1 MKPRRGYTSVSRRR
15 QFLPRGDRH
24 MHKQKHKQHNINNMD
39 PKIIER
45 AKSWLTEQ
53 YDEETKKQVQ
63 NMLDNDPNELVESFY
78 RNLEFGTGGLRG
90 IMGAGTNRMNIY
102 TVAMATQ
109 GFANYIK
116 LMHPGEKGLS
126 IAISYD
132 GRNNSPAFANITADV
147 MSANGIKVYIF
158 DCLRPTPE
166 LSFAVREM
174 KCQAGVMVTASH
186 NPKEYNGYKA
196 YWNDG
201 GQLVSP
207 HDKNVIAEVE
217 KITDPSMVNFKRN
230 PELITVLGEDFDK
243 IYLEKVYGLSLS
255 LDLIKKHKDLR
266 IVYTPIHGT
275 GRRLVPEILKMKGFE
290 NVYCV
295 EEQMIVDGNFPTV
308 KSPNP
313 EEPAAMALAVK
324 KAQEMN
330 ADLVMATDPD
340 ADRVGIAVKNDK
352 GEFILLNG
360 NQTASIFVYY
370 LLTRWNELGKLTG
383 KEYIVK
389 TIVTTEL
396 LFEIAKKYDVKRYD
410 VLTGFKYI
418 ADKILEL
425 EGKEQFI
432 GGGEES
438 YGYLAGDFVRDK
450 DAVIATSMI
459 AEATAWAAEQGK
471 TPYQLLMDIYKEFG
485 LYKEK
490 LVSLTKKGIS
500 GTEEIKALMAKFR
513 TTPPMEIDGE
523 KVVEIRDYKASE
535 AKDLLTGKITTINLP
550 KSDVLQFFTE
560 SGSKITV
567 RPSGTEPKIKF
578 YFSMKGKIE
587 SDIDTAMKCLDAK
600 LEQAAKELT
609 E

>member
-1 MKPRRGYTSVSRRR
+1 M
-15 QFLPRGDRH
+15 D
-24 MHKQKHKQHNINNMD
+24 QKIL
-39 PKIIER
+39 ER
-45 AKSWLTEQ
+45 AQSWLTEQ
-53 YDEETKKQVQ
+53 YDEETRKKVQ
-63 NMLDNDPNELVESFY
+63 ELIDNDPNELTESFY

-90 IMGAGTNRMNIY
+90 IMGVGTNRMNIY

-116 LMHPGEKGLS
+116 MMNPGEKELRV
-126 IAISYD
+126 AVAYD
-132 GRNNSPAFANITADV
+132 CRNNSPAFANITADV
-147 MSANGIKVYIF
+147 MSANGIHVFLF

-166 LSFAVREM
+166 LSFAVRELH
-174 KCQAGVMVTASH
+174 CHAGVMVTASH

-217 KITDPSMVNFKRN
+217 KIADPSMVNFKRN
-230 PELITVLGEDFDK
+230 PALITMLDEKFDD
-243 IYLEKVYGLSLS
+243 IYLDKVFGLSLS
-255 LDLIKKHKDLR
+255 LDLIKKHKDLK

-275 GRRLVPEILKMKGFE
+275 GRRLVPEILKRKGFE

-295 EEQMIVDGNFPTV
+295 EEQMVVDGDFPTV

-324 KAQEMN
+324 KAKELN
-330 ADLVMATDPD
+330 ADLVLATDPD
-340 ADRVGIAVKNDK
+340 ADRVGCAVKDEN

-360 NQTASIFVYY
+360 NQAASVFLYY

-383 KEYIVK
+383 KEFVVK

-396 LFEIAKKYDVKRYD
+396 LFEIAKKYKVDRYD

-418 ADKILEL
+418 ASKILEL
-425 EGKEQFI
+425 EGKKQFI

-450 DAVIATSMI
+450 DAVVATSLL
-459 AEATAWAAEQGK
+459 AEAMAWAAEQGK
-471 TPYQLLMDIYKEFG
+471 TFYEMLCDIYREFG

-500 GTEEIKALMAKFR
+500 GTEEIKAMMARFR
-513 TTPPMEIDGE
+513 TTPPTMIGDE
-523 KVVEIRDYKASE
+523 KVVEIRDYKTLE
-535 AKDLLTGKITTINLP
+535 AKDLITGKVTPIDLP

-560 SGSKITV
+560 NGSKISI

-587 SDIDTAMKCLDAK
+587 GSLDASMEVLDRK
-600 LEQAAKELT
+600 LNAAADMLIN
-609 E
+609 

>member
-1 MKPRRGYTSVSRRR
+1 ME
-15 QFLPRGDRH
+15 QQIL
-24 MHKQKHKQHNINNMD
+24 
-39 PKIIER
+39 ER
-45 AKSWLTEQ
+45 AKAWLTEQ
-53 YDEETKKQVQ
+53 YDEETRKKVQ
-63 NMLDNDPNELVESFY
+63 ELIDNDPNELTESFY

-90 IMGAGTNRMNIY
+90 IMGVGTNRMNIY

-109 GFANYIK
+109 GFANYIRK
-116 LMHPGEKGLS
+116 MNPDEKELRVA
-126 IAISYD
+126 IAYD
-132 GRNNSPAFANITADV
+132 CRNNSPAFANITADV
-147 MSANGIKVYIF
+147 MSANGIKVFIF

-166 LSFAVREM
+166 LSFAVRELH
-174 KCQAGVMVTASH
+174 CHAGVMVTASH

-217 KITDPSMVNFKRN
+217 KILDPSMVNFKRN
-230 PELITVLGEDFDK
+230 PELITVLGEDFDD
-243 IYLEKVYGLSLS
+243 IYLNKVFGLSLS
-255 LDLIKKHKDLR
+255 LDLIKKHKDLK

-275 GRRLVPEILKMKGFE
+275 GRRLVPEILRRKGFE
-290 NVYCV
+290 NIYCV
-295 EEQMIVDGNFPTV
+295 EEQMVVDGDFPTV

-324 KAQEMN
+324 KAQEIN
-330 ADLVMATDPD
+330 ADLVLATDPD
-340 ADRVGIAVKNDK
+340 ADRVGVAVKNDK

-360 NQTASIFVYY
+360 NQAASVFLYY

-383 KEYIVK
+383 KEFVVK

-396 LFEIAKKYDVKRYD
+396 LFEIAKKYNVDRYD
-410 VLTGFKYI
+410 VLTGFKFI
-418 ADKILEL
+418 ADKILSL
-425 EGKEQFI
+425 EGKKQFI

-450 DAVIATSMI
+450 DAVIATSML
-459 AEATAWAAEQGK
+459 AEAMAWAAEQGK
-471 TPYQLLMDIYKEFG
+471 TFYELLCDIYREFG

-500 GTEEIKALMAKFR
+500 GTEEIKAMMARFR
-513 TTPPMEIDGE
+513 ETPPTEIGGE
-523 KVVEIRDYKASE
+523 KVVEIRDYKTLE
-535 AKDLLTGKITTINLP
+535 AKDLISGKTTPIDLP

-560 SGSKITV
+560 TGSKISI

-587 SDIDTAMKCLDAK
+587 GSLESSMEAMDHK
-600 LEQAAKELT
+600 LEAAAEKLIQ
-609 E
+609 

>member
-1 MKPRRGYTSVSRRR
+1 MTD
-15 QFLPRGDRH
+15 L
-24 MHKQKHKQHNINNMD
+24 
-39 PKIIER
+39 
-45 AKSWLTEQ
+45 
-53 YDEETKKQVQ
+53 YDAETKKQVQ
-63 NMLDNDPNELVESFY
+63 DMLDNDPNELVESFY

-116 LMHPGEKGLS
+116 LMHPGEKKLS
-126 IAISYD
+126 VAISYD

-324 KAQEMN
+324 KAQEVN

-370 LLTRWNELGKLTG
+370 LLTRWSELGKLTG
-383 KEYIVK
+383 IEYIVK

-513 TTPPMEIDGE
+513 TTPPTEIDGE

-535 AKDLLTGKITTINLP
+535 AKDLLTGKVTAINLP

-578 YFSMKGKIE
+578 YFSMKGKIDG
-587 SDIDTAMKCLDAK
+587 DIDAAMKCLDEK
-600 LEQAAKELT
+600 LEKAAKELT

>member
-1 MKPRRGYTSVSRRR
+1 MEQRI
-15 QFLPRGDRH
+15 L
-24 MHKQKHKQHNINNMD
+24 
-39 PKIIER
+39 ER
-45 AKSWLTEQ
+45 AKQWLSDQ
-53 YDEETKKQVQ
+53 YDEETRKKVQ
-63 NMLDNDPNELVESFY
+63 ELIDNDPNELTESFY

-90 IMGAGTNRMNIY
+90 IMGVGTNRMNIY

-116 LMHPGEKGLS
+116 MMNPGEKELRL
-126 IAISYD
+126 AVAYD
-132 GRNNSPAFANITADV
+132 CRNNSPAFANITADV
-147 MSANGIKVYIF
+147 MSANGIHVFLF

-166 LSFAVREM
+166 LSFAVRELH
-174 KCQAGVMVTASH
+174 CHAGVMVTASH

-217 KITDPSMVNFKRN
+217 KIADPSMVNFKRN
-230 PELITVLGEDFDK
+230 PALITMLDEKFDD
-243 IYLEKVYGLSLS
+243 IYLDKVFGLSLS
-255 LDLIKKHKDLR
+255 LDLIKKHKDLK

-275 GRRLVPEILKMKGFE
+275 GRRLVPEILKRKGFE

-295 EEQMIVDGNFPTV
+295 EEQMVVDGDFPTV

-324 KAQEMN
+324 KAKELN
-330 ADLVMATDPD
+330 ADLVLATDPD
-340 ADRVGIAVKNDK
+340 ADRVGCAVKDEN

-360 NQTASIFVYY
+360 NQAASVFLYY

-383 KEYIVK
+383 KEFVVK

-396 LFEIAKKYDVKRYD
+396 LFEIAKKYKVDRYD

-418 ADKILEL
+418 ASKILEL
-425 EGKEQFI
+425 EGKKQFI

-450 DAVIATSMI
+450 DAVVATSLL
-459 AEATAWAAEQGK
+459 AEAMAWAAEQGK
-471 TPYQLLMDIYKEFG
+471 TFYEMLCDIYREFG

-500 GTEEIKALMAKFR
+500 GTEEIKAMMARFR
-513 TTPPMEIDGE
+513 TTPPTMIGDE
-523 KVVEIRDYKASE
+523 KVVEIRDYKTLE
-535 AKDLLTGKITTINLP
+535 AKDLITGKVTPINLP

-560 SGSKITV
+560 NGSKISI

-587 SDIDTAMKCLDAK
+587 GSLDASMEVLDRK
-600 LEQAAKELT
+600 LNAAADMLIN
-609 E
+609 

>member
-1 MKPRRGYTSVSRRR
+1 MD
-15 QFLPRGDRH
+15 Q
-24 MHKQKHKQHNINNMD
+24 NIL
-39 PKIIER
+39 ER
-45 AKSWLTEQ
+45 AQAWLTEQ
-53 YDEETKKQVQ
+53 YDEETRKKVQ
-63 NMLDNDPNELVESFY
+63 YLIDNDPNELTESFY

-90 IMGAGTNRMNIY
+90 IMGVGTNRMNIY

-116 LMHPGEKGLS
+116 LMNPGEKELRVA
-126 IAISYD
+126 IAYD
-132 GRNNSPAFANITADV
+132 CRNNSPAFANITADV
-147 MSANGIKVYIF
+147 MSANGIKVFIF

-166 LSFAVREM
+166 LSFAVRELH
-174 KCQAGVMVTASH
+174 CHAGVMVTASH

-217 KITDPSMVNFKRN
+217 KILDPSMVNFKRN
-230 PELITVLGEDFDK
+230 PELITVLDEKFDD
-243 IYLEKVYGLSLS
+243 IYLNKVFGLSLS
-255 LDLIKKHKDLR
+255 LDLIKKHKDLK

-275 GRRLVPEILKMKGFE
+275 GRRLVPEILKRKGFE

-295 EEQMIVDGNFPTV
+295 EEQMVVDGDFPTV

-324 KAQEMN
+324 KAQEVN
-330 ADLVMATDPD
+330 ADLVLATDPD
-340 ADRVGIAVKNDK
+340 ADRVGVAVKNEK

-360 NQTASIFVYY
+360 NQAASVFLYY
-370 LLTRWNELGKLTG
+370 LLTRWHELGKLTG
-383 KEYIVK
+383 KEFVVK

-396 LFEIAKKYDVKRYD
+396 LFEIAKKYNVDRYD
-410 VLTGFKYI
+410 VLTGFKFI
-418 ADKILEL
+418 ADKILEQ
-425 EGKEQFI
+425 EGKKQFI

-450 DAVIATSMI
+450 DAVIATSLL
-459 AEATAWAAEQGK
+459 AEAMAWAAEQGK
-471 TPYQLLMDIYKEFG
+471 TFYELLCDIYREFG

-500 GTEEIKALMAKFR
+500 GVEEIKAMMAKFR
-513 TTPPMEIDGE
+513 NTPPTEIGGE
-523 KVVEIRDYKASE
+523 KVVEIRDYKILE
-535 AKDLLTGKITTINLP
+535 AKDLLTGKVTPINLP

-560 SGSKITV
+560 TGSKISI

-587 SDIDTAMKCLDAK
+587 GSIDESMNRLDEKLNAAAK
-600 LEQAAKELT
+600 LLT

>member
-1 MKPRRGYTSVSRRR
+1 M
-15 QFLPRGDRH
+15 
-24 MHKQKHKQHNINNMD
+24 NNVN
-39 PKIIER
+39 PQIIER

-53 YDEETKKQVQ
+53 YDEETRKSVQ
-63 NMLDNDPNELVESFY
+63 NMLDNDPNELTESFY

-116 LMHPGEKGLS
+116 KMHPEKKDLS

-132 GRNNSPAFANITADV
+132 GRNNSPAFANVTADV

-174 KCQAGVMVTASH
+174 KCDAGVMVTASH

-230 PELITVLGEDFDK
+230 PDLITVLDEKFDD
-243 IYLEKVYGLSLS
+243 IYLNKVYGLSLS
-255 LDLIKKHKDLR
+255 LDLIKKHKDMR

-275 GRRLVPEILKMKGFE
+275 GRRLVPEILKRKGFE

-295 EEQMIVDGNFPTV
+295 EEQMVVDGNFPTV

-313 EEPAAMALAVK
+313 EEPAAMAMAVK
-324 KAQEMN
+324 KAQEVN

-340 ADRVGIAVKNDK
+340 AVRVGIAVKDDK

-360 NQTASIFVYY
+360 NQTASLFVYY

-383 KEYIVK
+383 KEFIVK

-396 LFEIAKKYDVKRYD
+396 LFEMAKKYNVDRYD

-425 EGKEQFI
+425 EGKKQFI

-459 AEATAWAAEQGK
+459 AEAAAWAAEQGK
-471 TPYQLLMDIYKEFG
+471 TLYQLLMDIYKEFG

-513 TTPPMEIDGE
+513 ATPPTTIAGE
-523 KVVEIRDYKASE
+523 KVIETRDYKLQE
-535 AKDLLTGKITTINLP
+535 AKDVLTGKVTPITLP

-560 SGSKITV
+560 SGSKITI

-578 YFSMKGKIE
+578 YFSMKG
-587 SDIDTAMKCLDAK
+587 DTSNGLEAAIKTLDTK

>member
-1 MKPRRGYTSVSRRR
+1 ME
-15 QFLPRGDRH
+15 QQIL
-24 MHKQKHKQHNINNMD
+24 
-39 PKIIER
+39 ER
-45 AKSWLTEQ
+45 AQAWLSDL
-53 YDEETKKQVQ
+53 YDEETRKRVQ
-63 NMLDNDPNELVESFY
+63 ELIDNDPNELKESFY

-90 IMGAGTNRMNIY
+90 IMGVGTNRMNIY

-109 GFANYIK
+109 GFANYIRK
-116 LMHPGEKGLS
+116 MNPDEKELRVA
-126 IAISYD
+126 IAYD
-132 GRNNSPAFANITADV
+132 CRNNSPAFANITADV
-147 MSANGIKVYIF
+147 MSANGIKVFLF

-166 LSFAVREM
+166 LSFAVRELH
-174 KCQAGVMVTASH
+174 CHAGVMVTASH

-217 KITDPSMVNFKRN
+217 KIADPSMVNFKRR
-230 PELITVLGEDFDK
+230 PELITMLDEKFDD
-243 IYLEKVYGLSLS
+243 IYLDKVFGLSLS
-255 LDLIKKHKDLR
+255 LDLIKKHKDLK

-275 GRRLVPEILKMKGFE
+275 GRRLVPEILRRKGFE

-295 EEQMIVDGNFPTV
+295 EEQMVVDGNFPTV

-313 EEPAAMALAVK
+313 EEPAAMALAVN
-324 KAQEMN
+324 KAKELN
-330 ADLVMATDPD
+330 ADLVLATDPD
-340 ADRVGIAVKNDK
+340 ADRVGVAVKNDK

-360 NQTASIFVYY
+360 NQAASVFLYY

-383 KEYIVK
+383 KEFVVK

-396 LFEIAKKYDVKRYD
+396 LFEIAKKYNVDRYD

-425 EGKEQFI
+425 EGKKQFI

-450 DAVIATSMI
+450 DAVIATSML
-459 AEATAWAAEQGK
+459 AEAMAWAAEKGK
-471 TPYQLLMDIYKEFG
+471 TFYEMLCDIYREFG

-500 GTEEIKALMAKFR
+500 GTEEIKAMMARFR
-513 TTPPMEIDGE
+513 ETPPTEIGGE
-523 KVVEIRDYKASE
+523 KVVEIRDYKTLE
-535 AKDLLTGKITTINLP
+535 AKDLTTGKTTPINLP

-560 SGSKITV
+560 TGSKISI

-578 YFSMKGKIE
+578 YFGMKGKIE
-587 SDIDTAMKCLDAK
+587 GSLDDSMAQLDRK
-600 LEQAAKELT
+600 LEASAEQLID
-609 E
+609 

>member
-1 MKPRRGYTSVSRRR
+1 
-15 QFLPRGDRH
+15 
-24 MHKQKHKQHNINNMD
+24 MD
-39 PKIIER
+39 SKIIER

-53 YDEETKKQVQ
+53 YDEETRKRVQ
-63 NMLDNDPNELVESFY
+63 DMLDNDPNELTESFY

-116 LMHPGEKGLS
+116 KMNAGKKELS
-126 IAISYD
+126 VAISYD

-174 KCQAGVMVTASH
+174 KCDAGVMITASH

-217 KITDPSMVNFKRN
+217 KISDLSMVNAKRN
-230 PELITVLGEDFDK
+230 DALVTILDEKFDE
-243 IYLEKVYGLSLS
+243 IYLNKVYGLSLS
-255 LDLIKKHKDLR
+255 LNLIKKHDDLK

-275 GRRLVPEILKMKGFE
+275 GRRLVPEILKMKGFK

-324 KAQEMN
+324 KAQEVN

-340 ADRVGIAVKNDK
+340 ADRVGIAVKDDK

-383 KEYIVK
+383 KEYVVK

-396 LFEIAKKYDVKRYD
+396 LFAIADKYKVEKHD

-425 EGKEQFI
+425 EGKKQFI

-471 TPYQLLMDIYKEFG
+471 TPYQLLMDIYNEFG

-513 TTPPMEIDGE
+513 TTPPTFIGGE
-523 KVVEIRDYKASE
+523 KVVEIRDYKILES
-535 AKDLLTGKITTINLP
+535 KDLLNGKCTPINLP

-578 YFSMKGKIE
+578 YFSMKG
-587 SDIDTAMKCLDAK
+587 DANGNLDQAMKLLDEKLAK
-600 LEQAAKELT
+600 AAAELT

>member
-1 MKPRRGYTSVSRRR
+1 
-15 QFLPRGDRH
+15 
-24 MHKQKHKQHNINNMD
+24 MD
-39 PKIIER
+39 QKIIER
-45 AKSWLTEQ
+45 AKAWLTDQ
-53 YDEETKKQVQ
+53 YDAETRQSVQ
-63 NMLDNDPNELVESFY
+63 NMLDNDPNELTESFY

-90 IMGAGTNRMNIY
+90 IMGAGTNRMNVY

-116 LMHPGEKGLS
+116 KMHPDKKDLS
-126 IAISYD
+126 VAISYD
-132 GRNNSPAFANITADV
+132 GRNNSPAFANVTADV

-174 KCQAGVMVTASH
+174 QCDAGVMVTASH

-230 PELITVLGEDFDK
+230 PDLVTVLDEKFDD
-243 IYLEKVYGLSLS
+243 IYLNKVYSLSLS
-255 LDLIKKHKDLR
+255 LDLIRKHKDMR

-275 GRRLVPEILKMKGFE
+275 GRRLVPEILKRKGFE

-295 EEQMIVDGNFPTV
+295 EEQMVVDGNFPTV

-324 KAQEMN
+324 KAQEVN

-340 ADRVGIAVKNDK
+340 ADRVGIAVKDDK

-360 NQTASIFVYY
+360 NQTASLFVYY
-370 LLTRWNELGKLTG
+370 LLTRWKQLGKLTG

-396 LFEIAKKYDVKRYD
+396 LFDMAKKYNVERYD

-418 ADKILEL
+418 ANKILEL
-425 EGKEQFI
+425 EGKKQFI

-450 DAVIATSMI
+450 DAVIATNMI
-459 AEATAWAAEQGK
+459 AETAAWAAEQGK
-471 TPYQLLMDIYKEFG
+471 TLYQLLMDIYKEFG

-513 TTPPMEIDGE
+513 NTPPTVIAGE
-523 KVVEIRDYKASE
+523 KVVEIRDYKLQE
-535 AKDLLTGKITTINLP
+535 AKDLLTGKTTVITLP

-578 YFSMKGKIE
+578 YFSMKGDTTNGIE
-587 SDIDTAMKCLDAK
+587 AAMKVLDEK

>member
-1 MKPRRGYTSVSRRR
+1 
-15 QFLPRGDRH
+15 
-24 MHKQKHKQHNINNMD
+24 MD
-39 PKIIER
+39 TQIIER

-53 YDEETKKQVQ
+53 YDEETRKSVQ
-63 NMLDNDPNELVESFY
+63 NMLDNDPNELTESFY

-116 LMHPGEKGLS
+116 KMHPDKKDLS
-126 IAISYD
+126 VAISYD
-132 GRNNSPAFANITADV
+132 GRNNSPAFANVTADV

-174 KCQAGVMVTASH
+174 KCDAGVMVTASH

-230 PELITVLGEDFDK
+230 PDLITVLDEKFDD
-243 IYLEKVYGLSLS
+243 IYLNKVYGLSLS
-255 LDLIKKHKDLR
+255 LDLIKKHKDMR

-275 GRRLVPEILKMKGFE
+275 GRRLVPEILKRKGFE

-295 EEQMIVDGNFPTV
+295 EEQMVVDGNFPTV

-324 KAQEMN
+324 KAQEVN

-340 ADRVGIAVKNDK
+340 ADRVGIAVKDDK
-352 GEFILLNG
+352 GEYILLNG
-360 NQTASIFVYY
+360 NQTGSLFVYY

-383 KEYIVK
+383 KEFIVK

-396 LFEIAKKYDVKRYD
+396 IFEMAKKYNVDRYD

-425 EGKEQFI
+425 EGKKQFI

-459 AEATAWAAEQGK
+459 AEAAAWAAEQGK
-471 TPYQLLMDIYKEFG
+471 TLYQLLMDIYKEFG

-513 TTPPMEIDGE
+513 TIPPTVIAGE
-523 KVVEIRDYKASE
+523 KVIEIRDYKLQE
-535 AKDLLTGKITTINLP
+535 AKDLTTGKVTPITLP

-560 SGSKITV
+560 SGSKITI

-578 YFSMKGKIE
+578 YFSMKGDASNGLE
-587 SDIDTAMKCLDAK
+587 SAIKDLDAK

>member
-1 MKPRRGYTSVSRRR
+1 
-15 QFLPRGDRH
+15 
-24 MHKQKHKQHNINNMD
+24 MD
-39 PKIIER
+39 PQIIER

-53 YDEETKKQVQ
+53 YDEETRKSVQ
-63 NMLDNDPNELVESFY
+63 NMLDNDPNELTESFY

-116 LMHPGEKGLS
+116 MMHPDKKDLS
-126 IAISYD
+126 VAISYD

-174 KCQAGVMVTASH
+174 KCDAGVMVTASH

-230 PELITVLGEDFDK
+230 PDLITVLDEKFDD
-243 IYLEKVYGLSLS
+243 IYLNKVYGLSLS
-255 LDLIKKHKDLR
+255 LDLIKKHKDMK

-275 GRRLVPEILKMKGFE
+275 GRRLVPEILKRKGFE

-295 EEQMIVDGNFPTV
+295 EEQMVVDGNFPTV

-324 KAQEMN
+324 KAQEVN

-340 ADRVGIAVKNDK
+340 ADRVGIAIKDDK

-360 NQTASIFVYY
+360 NQTGSLFVYY

-383 KEYIVK
+383 KEFIVK

-396 LFEIAKKYDVKRYD
+396 IFEMAKKYNVDRYD

-425 EGKEQFI
+425 EGKKQFI

-459 AEATAWAAEQGK
+459 AEAAAWAAEQGK
-471 TPYQLLMDIYKEFG
+471 TLYQLLMDIYKEFG

-500 GTEEIKALMAKFR
+500 GTEEIKAVMAKFR
-513 TTPPMEIDGE
+513 TTPPTIIADE
-523 KVVEIRDYKASE
+523 KVIETRDYKLQE
-535 AKDLLTGKITTINLP
+535 AKEVLTGKVTPITLP

-560 SGSKITV
+560 SGSKITI

-578 YFSMKGKIE
+578 YFSMKGDTSNGLE
-587 SDIDTAMKCLDAK
+587 SAIKTLDIK

>member
-1 MKPRRGYTSVSRRR
+1 ME
-15 QFLPRGDRH
+15 Q
-24 MHKQKHKQHNINNMD
+24 
-39 PKIIER
+39 IILER
-45 AKSWLTEQ
+45 AQSWLTEQ
-53 YDEETKKQVQ
+53 YDEETRKKVQ
-63 NMLDNDPNELVESFY
+63 YLIDNDPNELTESFY

-90 IMGAGTNRMNIY
+90 IMGVGTNRMNIY

-116 LMHPGEKGLS
+116 KMNPDEKELRVA
-126 IAISYD
+126 IAYD
-132 GRNNSPAFANITADV
+132 CRNNSPAFANITADV
-147 MSANGIKVYIF
+147 MSANGIHVFLF

-166 LSFAVREM
+166 LSFAVRELH
-174 KCQAGVMVTASH
+174 CHAGVMVTASH

-217 KITDPSMVNFKRN
+217 KIADPSMVNFNRN
-230 PELITVLGEDFDK
+230 PELITILDEKFDD
-243 IYLEKVYGLSLS
+243 IYLDKVFGLSLS
-255 LDLIKKHKDLR
+255 LDLIKKHKDLK

-275 GRRLVPEILKMKGFE
+275 GRRLVPEILRRKGFE
-290 NVYCV
+290 NVFCV
-295 EEQMIVDGNFPTV
+295 EEQMVVDGDFPTV

-324 KAQEMN
+324 KAQDIN
-330 ADLVMATDPD
+330 ADLVLATDPD
-340 ADRVGIAVKNDK
+340 ADRVGVAVKNDK

-360 NQTASIFVYY
+360 NQAASVFLYY
-370 LLTRWNELGKLTG
+370 LLTRWNELGKFTG
-383 KEYIVK
+383 KEFVVK

-396 LFEIAKKYDVKRYD
+396 LFEIAKKYNVDRYD

-425 EGKEQFI
+425 EGKKQFI

-450 DAVIATSMI
+450 DAVIATSLL
-459 AEATAWAAEQGK
+459 AEAMAWAAEQGK
-471 TPYQLLMDIYKEFG
+471 TFYELLCDIYREFG

-500 GTEEIKALMAKFR
+500 GTEEIKAMMARFR
-513 TTPPMEIDGE
+513 ENPPTEIAGE
-523 KVVEIRDYKASE
+523 KVVEMRDYKILE
-535 AKDLLTGKITTINLP
+535 AKDVLTGKTTPIHLP

-560 SGSKITV
+560 TGSKISV

-578 YFSMKGKIE
+578 YFGMKGKIE
-587 SDIDTAMKCLDAK
+587 GSIDASMAALDRK
-600 LEQAAKELT
+600 LEAAAKELIN
-609 E
+609 

>member
-1 MKPRRGYTSVSRRR
+1 
-15 QFLPRGDRH
+15 
-24 MHKQKHKQHNINNMD
+24 MD
-39 PKIIER
+39 SKIIER

-53 YDEETKKQVQ
+53 YDEETRKQVKD
-63 NMLDNDPNELVESFY
+63 MLDNDPNELTESFY

-116 LMHPGEKGLS
+116 KMNAGKKELS
-126 IAISYD
+126 VAISYD

-158 DCLRPTPE
+158 NCLRPTPE

-174 KCQAGVMVTASH
+174 KCDAGVMITASH

-255 LDLIKKHKDLR
+255 LDLIKKHEDLK

-275 GRRLVPEILKMKGFE
+275 GRRLVPEILKMKGFK

-324 KAQEMN
+324 KAQEVN

-340 ADRVGIAVKNDK
+340 ADRVGIAVKDDK

-360 NQTASIFVYY
+360 NQTASIFLYY

-396 LFEIAKKYDVKRYD
+396 LFAIADKYKVEKHD

-425 EGKEQFI
+425 EGKKQFI

-471 TPYQLLMDIYKEFG
+471 TLYQLLMDIYNEFG

-513 TTPPMEIDGE
+513 STPPTVIGGE
-523 KVVEIRDYKASE
+523 KVVEIRDYKILES
-535 AKDLLTGKITTINLP
+535 KDLRNGKCTPINLP

-578 YFSMKGKIE
+578 YFSMKG
-587 SDIDTAMKCLDAK
+587 DANGNLDQAMKLLDEKLAK
-600 LEQAAKELT
+600 AAAELT

>member
-1 MKPRRGYTSVSRRR
+1 
-15 QFLPRGDRH
+15 
-24 MHKQKHKQHNINNMD
+24 MD

-63 NMLDNDPNELVESFY
+63 DMLDNDPNELVESFY

-116 LMHPGEKGLS
+116 LMYPGEKDLS

-132 GRNNSPAFANITADV
+132 GRNNSPAFANVTADV

-324 KAQEMN
+324 KAQEVN

-471 TPYQLLMDIYKEFG
+471 TPYQLLMEIYKEFG

-500 GTEEIKALMAKFR
+500 GTEEIKTLMAKFR
-513 TTPPMEIDGE
+513 TTPPTEIDGE

-535 AKDLLTGKITTINLP
+535 AKDLLTGKVTAINLP

>member
-1 MKPRRGYTSVSRRR
+1 ME
-15 QFLPRGDRH
+15 QQILD
-24 MHKQKHKQHNINNMD
+24 
-39 PKIIER
+39 R
-45 AKSWLTEQ
+45 AKAWLTEQ
-53 YDEETKKQVQ
+53 YDEQTRKQVQ
-63 NMLDNDPNELVESFY
+63 YLIDNDPNELTESFY

-90 IMGAGTNRMNIY
+90 IMGVGTNRMNIY

-116 LMHPGEKGLS
+116 KMNPGVSDLRVA
-126 IAISYD
+126 IAYD
-132 GRNNSPAFANITADV
+132 CRNNSPAFANITADV
-147 MSANGIKVYIF
+147 MSANGIKVFIF

-166 LSFAVREM
+166 LSFAVRELH
-174 KCQAGVMVTASH
+174 CHAGVMVTASH

-217 KITDPSMVNFKRN
+217 KILDPSMVNFKRN
-230 PELITVLGEDFDK
+230 PELITVLGEDFDD
-243 IYLEKVYGLSLS
+243 IYLNKVFGLSLS
-255 LDLIKKHKDLR
+255 LDLIKKHKDLK

-275 GRRLVPEILKMKGFE
+275 GRRLVPEILRRKGFE

-295 EEQMIVDGNFPTV
+295 EEQMVVDGDFPTV

-324 KAQEMN
+324 KAQEIN
-330 ADLVMATDPD
+330 ADLVLATDPD
-340 ADRVGIAVKNDK
+340 ADRVGVAVKNEK

-360 NQTASIFVYY
+360 NQAASVFLYY
-370 LLTRWNELGKLTG
+370 LLTRWNELGRLTG
-383 KEYIVK
+383 KEFVVK

-396 LFEIAKKYDVKRYD
+396 LFEIAKKYQVDRYD

-425 EGKEQFI
+425 EGKKQFI

-450 DAVIATSMI
+450 DAVIATSLL
-459 AEATAWAAEQGK
+459 AEAMAWAAEQGK
-471 TPYQLLMDIYKEFG
+471 TFYELLCDIYREFG

-500 GTEEIKALMAKFR
+500 GTEEIKAMMAKFR
-513 TTPPMEIDGE
+513 NTPPTEIVGE
-523 KVVEIRDYKASE
+523 KVVEIRDYKTLE
-535 AKDLLTGKITTINLP
+535 AKDLLTGKVTPINLP

-560 SGSKITV
+560 TGSKISI

-587 SDIDTAMKCLDAK
+587 GNLDASMARLDEK
-600 LEQAAKELT
+600 LNAAAKLLT

>member
-1 MKPRRGYTSVSRRR
+1 MTD
-15 QFLPRGDRH
+15 L
-24 MHKQKHKQHNINNMD
+24 
-39 PKIIER
+39 
-45 AKSWLTEQ
+45 
-53 YDEETKKQVQ
+53 YDAETKKQVQ
-63 NMLDNDPNELVESFY
+63 DMLDNDPNELVESFY

-116 LMHPGEKGLS
+116 LMHPGEKDLS

-255 LDLIKKHKDLR
+255 LDLIKRHKDLR

-324 KAQEMN
+324 KAQEVN

-410 VLTGFKYI
+410 VLTGFKFI

-459 AEATAWAAEQGK
+459 AEATAWAAEQGT

-535 AKDLLTGKITTINLP
+535 AKDLLTGKVTAINLP

>member
-1 MKPRRGYTSVSRRR
+1 MMNV
-15 QFLPRGDRH
+15 
-24 MHKQKHKQHNINNMD
+24 D
-39 PKIIER
+39 PKILQR
-45 AKSWLTEQ
+45 AQAWLTEQ
-53 YDEETKKQVQ
+53 YDEETRKKVQ
-63 NMLDNDPNELVESFY
+63 ELIDNDPNELTESFY

-90 IMGAGTNRMNIY
+90 IMGVGTNRMNIY

-109 GFANYIK
+109 GFANYIR
-116 LMHPGEKGLS
+116 MMNPDEKELRVA
-126 IAISYD
+126 IAYD
-132 GRNNSPAFANITADV
+132 CRNNSPAFANITADV
-147 MSANGIKVYIF
+147 MSANGIHVFLF

-166 LSFAVREM
+166 LSFAVRELH
-174 KCQAGVMVTASH
+174 CHAGVMVTASH

-217 KITDPSMVNFKRN
+217 KITDPSLVNFKRN
-230 PELITVLGEDFDK
+230 PDLITMLDEKFDD
-243 IYLEKVYGLSLS
+243 IYLDKVFGLSLS
-255 LDLIKKHKDLR
+255 LDLIKKHKDLK

-275 GRRLVPEILKMKGFE
+275 GRRLVPEILRRKGFE

-295 EEQMIVDGNFPTV
+295 EEQMIVDGDFPTV

-324 KAQEMN
+324 KAQEIN
-330 ADLVMATDPD
+330 ADLVLATDPD
-340 ADRVGIAVKNDK
+340 ADRVGVAVKNEK
-352 GEFILLNG
+352 GEFVLLNG
-360 NQTASIFVYY
+360 NQAASVFLYY

-383 KEYIVK
+383 KEFVVK

-396 LFEIAKKYDVKRYD
+396 LFEIAKKYNVDRYD

-425 EGKEQFI
+425 EGKKQFI

-450 DAVIATSMI
+450 DAVIATSLL
-459 AEATAWAAEQGK
+459 AEAMAWAAEQGK
-471 TPYQLLMDIYKEFG
+471 TFYELLLDIYREFG

-500 GTEEIKALMAKFR
+500 GTEEIKAMMAKFR
-513 TTPPMEIDGE
+513 ETPPTEIDGE
-523 KVVEIRDYKASE
+523 KVVEIRDYKTLE
-535 AKDLLTGKITTINLP
+535 AKDLISGKTTAINLP

-560 SGSKITV
+560 SGSKISI

-587 SDIDTAMKCLDAK
+587 GSLESSMTALDHKLNEAANLLAK
-600 LEQAAKELT
+600 
-609 E
+609 

>member
-1 MKPRRGYTSVSRRR
+1 ME
-15 QFLPRGDRH
+15 QQIL
-24 MHKQKHKQHNINNMD
+24 
-39 PKIIER
+39 ER
-45 AKSWLTEQ
+45 AKQWLSDQ
-53 YDEETKKQVQ
+53 YDEETRKKVQ
-63 NMLDNDPNELVESFY
+63 ELIDNDPNELTESFY

-90 IMGAGTNRMNIY
+90 IMGVGTNRMNIY

-116 LMHPGEKGLS
+116 MMNPGEKELRV
-126 IAISYD
+126 AVAYD
-132 GRNNSPAFANITADV
+132 CRNNSPAFANITADV
-147 MSANGIKVYIF
+147 MSANGIHVFLF

-166 LSFAVREM
+166 LSFAVRELH
-174 KCQAGVMVTASH
+174 CHAGVMVTASH

-217 KITDPSMVNFKRN
+217 KIADPSMVNFKRN
-230 PELITVLGEDFDK
+230 PALITMLDEKFDD
-243 IYLEKVYGLSLS
+243 IYLDKVFGLSLS
-255 LDLIKKHKDLR
+255 LDLIKKHKDLK

-275 GRRLVPEILKMKGFE
+275 GRRLVPEILKRKGFE

-295 EEQMIVDGNFPTV
+295 EEQMVVDGDFPTV

-324 KAQEMN
+324 KAKELN
-330 ADLVMATDPD
+330 ADLVLATDPD
-340 ADRVGIAVKNDK
+340 ADRVGCAVKDEN

-360 NQTASIFVYY
+360 NQAASVFLYY

-383 KEYIVK
+383 KEFVVK

-396 LFEIAKKYDVKRYD
+396 LFEIAKKYKVDRYD

-418 ADKILEL
+418 ASKILEL
-425 EGKEQFI
+425 EGKKQFI

-450 DAVIATSMI
+450 DAVIATSLL
-459 AEATAWAAEQGK
+459 AEAMAWAAEQGK
-471 TPYQLLMDIYKEFG
+471 TFYEMLCDIYREFG

-500 GTEEIKALMAKFR
+500 GTEEIKAMMARFR
-513 TTPPMEIDGE
+513 TTPPTMIGDE
-523 KVVEIRDYKASE
+523 KVVEIRDYKTLE
-535 AKDLLTGKITTINLP
+535 AKDLITGKVTPIDLP

-560 SGSKITV
+560 NGSKISI

-578 YFSMKGKIE
+578 YFSMKGTIE
-587 SDIDTAMKCLDAK
+587 GSLDASMEVLDRK
-600 LEQAAKELT
+600 LNAAADMLIN
-609 E
+609 

>member
-1 MKPRRGYTSVSRRR
+1 ME
-15 QFLPRGDRH
+15 Q
-24 MHKQKHKQHNINNMD
+24 NIL
-39 PKIIER
+39 ER
-45 AKSWLTEQ
+45 AQAWLTEQ
-53 YDEETKKQVQ
+53 YDEETRKKVQ
-63 NMLDNDPNELVESFY
+63 EMIKNDPNELTESFY

-90 IMGAGTNRMNIY
+90 IMGVGTNRMNIY

-116 LMHPGEKGLS
+116 KMNPNEKELRVA
-126 IAISYD
+126 IAYD
-132 GRNNSPAFANITADV
+132 CRNNSPAFANITADV

-166 LSFAVREM
+166 LSFAVRELH
-174 KCQAGVMVTASH
+174 CHAGVMVTASH

-217 KITDPSMVNFKRN
+217 KITDPSLVNFKRN
-230 PELITVLGEDFDK
+230 PDLITVLDEKFDD
-243 IYLEKVYGLSLS
+243 IYLNKVYSLSLS
-255 LDLIKKHKDLR
+255 LDLIKKHKDLK

-275 GRRLVPEILKMKGFE
+275 GRRLVPEILRRKGFE
-290 NVYCV
+290 KVYCV
-295 EEQMIVDGNFPTV
+295 EEQMVVDGDFPTV

-324 KAQEMN
+324 KAQEID
-330 ADLVMATDPD
+330 ADLVLATDPD
-340 ADRVGIAVKNDK
+340 ADRVGVAVKNDK

-360 NQTASIFVYY
+360 NQAASVFLYY

-383 KEYIVK
+383 KEFVVK

-396 LFEIAKKYDVKRYD
+396 LFEIAKKYNVDRYD
-410 VLTGFKYI
+410 VLTGFKFI

-425 EGKEQFI
+425 EGKKQFI

-450 DAVIATSMI
+450 DAVIATSLL
-459 AEATAWAAEQGK
+459 AEAMAWAAEQGK
-471 TPYQLLMDIYKEFG
+471 TFYELLCDIYREFG

-500 GTEEIKALMAKFR
+500 GTEEIKAMMARFR
-513 TTPPMEIDGE
+513 QTPPTEIVGE
-523 KVVEIRDYKASE
+523 KVVEIRDYKILE
-535 AKDLLTGKITTINLP
+535 AKDLRTGQVTKIDLP
-550 KSDVLQFFTE
+550 KSDVLQYFTE
-560 SGSKITV
+560 SGSKISI

-578 YFSMKGKIE
+578 YFSMKGQIVGSLDE
-587 SDIDTAMKCLDAK
+587 SMKALEAKLDA
-600 LEQAAKELT
+600 AANMLIG
-609 E
+609 

>member
-1 MKPRRGYTSVSRRR
+1 M
-15 QFLPRGDRH
+15 D
-24 MHKQKHKQHNINNMD
+24 QKIL
-39 PKIIER
+39 ER
-45 AKSWLTEQ
+45 AQSWLTEQ
-53 YDEETKKQVQ
+53 YDEETRKKVQ
-63 NMLDNDPNELVESFY
+63 ELIDNDPNELTESFY

-90 IMGAGTNRMNIY
+90 IMGVGTNRMNVY

-116 LMHPGEKGLS
+116 KMNPGEKELRV
-126 IAISYD
+126 AVAYD
-132 GRNNSPAFANITADV
+132 CRNNSPAFANITADV
-147 MSANGIKVYIF
+147 MSANGIHVFLF

-174 KCQAGVMVTASH
+174 HCHAGVMVTASH

-217 KITDPSMVNFKRN
+217 KIADPSMVNFNRR
-230 PELITVLGEDFDK
+230 PELITILDEKFDD
-243 IYLEKVYGLSLS
+243 IYLDKVFGLSLS
-255 LDLIKKHKDLR
+255 LDLIKKHKDLK

-275 GRRLVPEILKMKGFE
+275 GRRLVPEILKRKGFE

-295 EEQMIVDGNFPTV
+295 EEQMVVDGDFSTV

-324 KAQEMN
+324 KAQDIN
-330 ADLVMATDPD
+330 ADLVLATDPD
-340 ADRVGIAVKNDK
+340 ADRVGVAVKNEK

-360 NQTASIFVYY
+360 NQAASVFLYY
-370 LLTRWNELGKLTG
+370 LLTRWHELGKLTG
-383 KEYIVK
+383 KEFVVK

-396 LFEIAKKYDVKRYD
+396 LFEIAKKYNVDRYD

-425 EGKEQFI
+425 EGKKQFI

-450 DAVIATSMI
+450 DAVIATSLL
-459 AEATAWAAEQGK
+459 AEAMAWAAEQGK
-471 TPYQLLMDIYKEFG
+471 TFYELLCDIYREFG

-500 GTEEIKALMAKFR
+500 GTEEIKAMMARFR
-513 TTPPMEIDGE
+513 ETPPTEIAGE
-523 KVVEIRDYKASE
+523 KVVEVRDYKILE
-535 AKDLLTGKITTINLP
+535 AKDLLNGKVTAINLP

-560 SGSKITV
+560 NGSKISI

-587 SDIDTAMKCLDAK
+587 GSIEESMKALDKK
-600 LEQAAKELT
+600 LETAAAQLN
-609 E
+609 

>member
-1 MKPRRGYTSVSRRR
+1 
-15 QFLPRGDRH
+15 
-24 MHKQKHKQHNINNMD
+24 MD

-45 AKSWLTEQ
+45 AKSWLTDL
-53 YDEETKKQVQ
+53 YDAETKKQVQ
-63 NMLDNDPNELVESFY
+63 DMLDNDPNELVESFY

-116 LMHPGEKGLS
+116 LMHPGEKDLS

-132 GRNNSPAFANITADV
+132 GRNNSHAFANITADV

-324 KAQEMN
+324 KAQEVN

-370 LLTRWNELGKLTG
+370 LLTRWSELGKLTG

-513 TTPPMEIDGE
+513 TTPPTEIDGE

-535 AKDLLTGKITTINLP
+535 AKDLLTGKVTVINLP

-578 YFSMKGKIE
+578 YFSMKGKI
-587 SDIDTAMKCLDAK
+587 DGNLDTAMKCLDEK
-600 LEQAAKELT
+600 LEKAAKELT

>member
-1 MKPRRGYTSVSRRR
+1 M
-15 QFLPRGDRH
+15 D
-24 MHKQKHKQHNINNMD
+24 QKIL
-39 PKIIER
+39 ER
-45 AKSWLTEQ
+45 AQAWLTDQ
-53 YDEETKKQVQ
+53 YDEETHKKVQ
-63 NMLDNDPNELVESFY
+63 ELIDNDPNELTESFY

-90 IMGAGTNRMNIY
+90 IMGVGTNRMNIY

-116 LMHPGEKGLS
+116 KMNPGAQELRVA
-126 IAISYD
+126 IAYD
-132 GRNNSPAFANITADV
+132 CRNNSPAFANITADV
-147 MSANGIKVYIF
+147 MSANGIKVFIF

-166 LSFAVREM
+166 LSFSVRELH
-174 KCQAGVMVTASH
+174 CHAGVMVTASH

-217 KITDPSMVNFKRN
+217 KILDPSMVNFKRN
-230 PELITVLGEDFDK
+230 PELITVLGEDFDD
-243 IYLEKVYGLSLS
+243 IYLNKVFGLSLS
-255 LDLIKKHKDLR
+255 LDLIKKHKDLK

-275 GRRLVPEILKMKGFE
+275 GRRLVPEILRRKGFE

-295 EEQMIVDGNFPTV
+295 KEQMVVDGDFPTV

-324 KAQEMN
+324 KAQEIN
-330 ADLVMATDPD
+330 ADLVLATDPD
-340 ADRVGIAVKNDK
+340 ADRVGVAVKNEN

-360 NQTASIFVYY
+360 NQAASVFLYY

-383 KEYIVK
+383 KEFVVK

-396 LFEIAKKYDVKRYD
+396 LFEIAKKYNVDRYD
-410 VLTGFKYI
+410 VLTGFKFI

-425 EGKEQFI
+425 EGKKQFI

-450 DAVIATSMI
+450 DAVIATSLL
-459 AEATAWAAEQGK
+459 AEAMAWAAEQGK
-471 TPYQLLMDIYKEFG
+471 TFYELLCDIYREFG

-500 GTEEIKALMAKFR
+500 GTEEIKAMMAKFR
-513 TTPPMEIDGE
+513 ETPPTEIAGE
-523 KVVEIRDYKASE
+523 KVVEVRDYKILE
-535 AKDLLTGKITTINLP
+535 AKDLLSGKVTPINLP

-560 SGSKITV
+560 TGSKISI

-587 SDIDTAMKCLDAK
+587 GGIEASMARLDEK
-600 LEQAAKELT
+600 LNAAAAQLS
-609 E
+609 

>member
-1 MKPRRGYTSVSRRR
+1 
-15 QFLPRGDRH
+15 
-24 MHKQKHKQHNINNMD
+24 
-39 PKIIER
+39 
-45 AKSWLTEQ
+45 
-53 YDEETKKQVQ
+53 
-63 NMLDNDPNELVESFY
+63 
-78 RNLEFGTGGLRG
+78 
-90 IMGAGTNRMNIY
+90 MGAGTNRMNIY
-102 TVAMATQ
+102 TVAMTTQ

-116 LMHPGEKGLS
+116 KMHPGKTDLS

-166 LSFAVREM
+166 LSFAVREL
-174 KCQAGVMVTASH
+174 KCDAGVMVTASH

-230 PELITVLGEDFDK
+230 PDLITVLGEDFDD

-255 LDLIKKHKDLR
+255 LDLIKKHKDMR

-275 GRRLVPEILKMKGFE
+275 GRRLVPEILKRKGFE

-295 EEQMIVDGNFPTV
+295 EEQMVVDGNFPTV

-324 KAQEMN
+324 KAQEVN

-340 ADRVGIAVKNDK
+340 ADRVGIAIKDDK

-360 NQTASIFVYY
+360 NQTGSLFVYY

-383 KEYIVK
+383 KEFIVK

-396 LFEIAKKYDVKRYD
+396 IFEMAKKYNVDRYD

-425 EGKEQFI
+425 EGKKQFI

-450 DAVIATSMI
+450 DAVIATSMV
-459 AEATAWAAEQGK
+459 AEAAAWAAEQGK
-471 TPYQLLMDIYKEFG
+471 TLYQLLMDIYKEFG

-513 TTPPMEIDGE
+513 ATPPTVIAGE
-523 KVVEIRDYKASE
+523 KVVEVRDYKLQE
-535 AKDLLTGKITTINLP
+535 AKDLLTGKVTPITLP

-560 SGSKITV
+560 SGSKITI

-578 YFSMKGKIE
+578 YFSMKG
-587 SDIDTAMKCLDAK
+587 DTTNGLEAAIKTLDAK

>member
-1 MKPRRGYTSVSRRR
+1 M
-15 QFLPRGDRH
+15 
-24 MHKQKHKQHNINNMD
+24 N
-39 PKIIER
+39 R
-45 AKSWLTEQ
+45 AQAWLTEQ
-53 YDEETKKQVQ
+53 YDEETRKKVQ
-63 NMLDNDPNELVESFY
+63 ELIDNDPNELTESFY

-90 IMGAGTNRMNIY
+90 IMGVGTNRMNIY

-109 GFANYIK
+109 GFANYIRK
-116 LMHPGEKGLS
+116 MNPNEKDLRV
-126 IAISYD
+126 AVAYD
-132 GRNNSPAFANITADV
+132 CRNNSPAFANITADV
-147 MSANGIKVYIF
+147 MSANGIHVFLF

-166 LSFAVREM
+166 LSFAVRELH
-174 KCQAGVMVTASH
+174 CHAGVMVTASH

-217 KITDPSMVNFKRN
+217 KIIDPSMVNFKRN
-230 PELITVLGEDFDK
+230 PELITMLDEKFDD
-243 IYLEKVYGLSLS
+243 IYLDKVFGLSLS
-255 LDLIKKHKDLR
+255 LDLIKKHKDLK

-275 GRRLVPEILKMKGFE
+275 GRRLVPEILRRKGFE

-295 EEQMIVDGNFPTV
+295 EEQMVVDGDFPTV

-324 KAQEMN
+324 KAQEVN
-330 ADLVMATDPD
+330 ADLVLATDPD
-340 ADRVGIAVKNDK
+340 ADRVGCAVKNEK

-360 NQTASIFVYY
+360 NQAASVFLYY

-383 KEYIVK
+383 KEFVVK

-396 LFEIAKKYDVKRYD
+396 LFEIAKKYNVDRYD

-418 ADKILEL
+418 ASKILEL
-425 EGKEQFI
+425 EGKKQFI

-450 DAVIATSMI
+450 DAVVATSLL
-459 AEATAWAAEQGK
+459 AEAMAWAAEHGK
-471 TPYQLLMDIYKEFG
+471 TFFELLCDIYREFG

-500 GTEEIKALMAKFR
+500 GTEEIKAMMARFR
-513 TTPPMEIDGE
+513 ETPPTEIGGE
-523 KVVEIRDYKASE
+523 KVVEIRDYKTLE
-535 AKDLLTGKITTINLP
+535 TKELITGKTTPIDLP

-560 SGSKITV
+560 SGSKISI

-578 YFSMKGKIE
+578 YFSMKG
-587 SDIDTAMKCLDAK
+587 SIDNSLDASMKALDQK
-600 LEQAAKELT
+600 LEAAANELIQN
-609 E
+609 